1 MGWEKGHRTHHGA
14 EEFVLQARWSGQAC
28 PEMKHKL
35 KFLTVKAVPNLFWS
49 SPKAFTLRPP
59 IISAFVLIIGLG
71 EALLIASGVG
81 VSPWTVFAQG
91 ITHVTGWSIGFATF
105 VISIFVLMLWIPLR
119 QTPGLGT
126 VLNIIIIALVLDYA
140 LSYLP
145 TFDHLALR
153 IAEAITGVI
162 VTGFGGGVYLIAK
175 LGPGPRDGLMTG
187 LQSLTNFPIAWV
199 RGAIELTVVVI
210 GFSLGGVVG
219 IGTLLFAFGIGPY
232 VAAAL
237 YSLQW
242 IFAEIIIHDKS
253 I

>member
-1 MGWEKGHRTHHGA
+1 M
-14 EEFVLQARWSGQAC
+14 
-28 PEMKHKL
+28 
-35 KFLTVKAVPNLFWS
+35 KAVPNLFWS
-49 SPKAFTLRPP
+49 SPKPFTIRPP
-59 IISAFVLIIGLG
+59 VISALVLIIGLVLFGIG

-91 ITHVTGWSIGFATF
+91 ITQVTGWSIGLATF

-126 VLNIIIIALVLDYA
+126 VLNIIIIAVVLDYA
-140 LSYLP
+140 LPYLP

-153 IAEAITGVI
+153 IAEAAAGVI
-162 VTGFGGGVYLIAK
+162 VTGFGSGVYLIAK

-199 RGAIELTVVVI
+199 RSAIELTVVMI

-219 IGTLLFAFGIGPY
+219 IGTLLFAFGIGPC

-242 IFAEIIIHDKS
+242 IFAERYIHEKS
-253 I
+253 V